1 MLCFID
7 FRRAFMKSANK
18 IISFPNARFRGSR
31 NEAAFLPA
39 ALEIIETPAS
49 PVGRAVAATIIAIFC
64 IALAWAS
71 LGSID
76 IVASAPGKIIP
87 SEGTKVIQP
96 FEIGIV
102 RAIHIRDGQTVR
114 AGDVLIELDP
124 RINESERDH
133 LQADLTAA
141 QLEIARLRAAL
152 SNLDNPLEAFHPPA
166 GAPPD
171 QVVMQQSYLI
181 KQTAEYRAKIDALK
195 RQQDQKEAEQDTIQA
210 TIDKLLTIIPILQ
223 ERVDIRKA
231 SSDREYTSKFQYLEV
246 TQLLVE
252 QQQELI
258 VQKNHLREARASV
271 AALVEARRQA
281 MAEFDRTLFGQLAE
295 AERKAD
301 GLIHDVAKSQQ
312 KINAQYLAAP
322 INATVQQLAIHTIGG
337 VVTPA
342 QVLLALVPSDSP
354 LEIEAMIS
362 NRDVGFVQPKQRA
375 EIKVDTFNFTKYGLL
390 RGEVL
395 SVSQDAIVRDKPVDR
410 AGEKS
415 SGADSTSSEPKGQ
428 DLSFAARISLDR
440 SQMQIDDKLINLTP
454 GMAVTVEI
462 KTGSRSVLSYLLSPL
477 IRYGHDGLRER

>member
-395 SVSQDAIVRDKPVDR
+395 SVSQDAIVRDKPADR

>member
-1 MLCFID
+1 
-7 FRRAFMKSANK
+7 MKSANK

-312 KINAQYLAAP
+312 KINAQYL
-322 INATVQQLAIHTIGG
+322 
-337 VVTPA
+337 
-342 QVLLALVPSDSP
+342 
-354 LEIEAMIS
+354 
-362 NRDVGFVQPKQRA
+362 
-375 EIKVDTFNFTKYGLL
+375 
-390 RGEVL
+390 
-395 SVSQDAIVRDKPVDR
+395 
-410 AGEKS
+410 
-415 SGADSTSSEPKGQ
+415 SGADQRDST
-428 DLSFAARISLDR
+428 AACDSYHWRRGDTRAGS
-440 SQMQIDDKLINLTP
+440 
-454 GMAVTVEI
+454 
-462 KTGSRSVLSYLLSPL
+462 TGIGALRQSP
-477 IRYGHDGLRER
+477 

>member
-1 MLCFID
+1 
-7 FRRAFMKSANK
+7 MKSANK

-342 QVLLALVPSDSP
+342 QVLLTLVPSDSP

-395 SVSQDAIVRDKPVDR
+395 SMSQDAIVRDKPVDR

-440 SQMQIDDKLINLTP
+440 PQMQIDDKLINLTP

>member
-1 MLCFID
+1 M
-7 FRRAFMKSANK
+7 
-18 IISFPNARFRGSR
+18 
-31 NEAAFLPA
+31 
-39 ALEIIETPAS
+39 
-49 PVGRAVAATIIAIFC
+49 
-64 IALAWAS
+64 
-71 LGSID
+71 
-76 IVASAPGKIIP
+76 
-87 SEGTKVIQP
+87 
-96 FEIGIV
+96 V
-102 RAIHIRDGQTVR
+102 RAIHVRDGQTVK

-124 RINESERDH
+124 RINESERAH

-152 SNLDNPLEAFHPPA
+152 SNLDDPIKAFHPPV
-166 GAPPD
+166 GAPSE
-171 QVVMQQSYLI
+171 QVAMQKSYLI
-181 KQTAEYRAKIDALK
+181 KQTTEYRAKIDALE
-195 RQQDQKEAEQDTIQA
+195 RQRDQKKAEQDTIQA
-210 TIDKLLTIIPILQ
+210 TLDKLSTIIPIIQ

-231 SSDREYTSKFQYLEV
+231 SSDREYTSKFQYLEML
-246 TQLLVE
+246 QLLAE

-258 VQKNHLREARASV
+258 VQKSHLREAEASV
-271 AALVEARRQA
+271 AALAEARKQA
-281 MAEFDRTLFGQLAE
+281 VAEFDRTLFGQLAE

-301 GLIHDVAKSQQ
+301 GLVHDVDKTQQ
-312 KINAQYLAAP
+312 KINAQYLTAP
-322 INATVQQLAIHTIGG
+322 IPGTVQQLAIHTVGG

-362 NRDVGFVQPKQRA
+362 NRDVGFVQPKQSA

-390 RGEVL
+390 HGEVL
-395 SVSQDAIVRDKPVDR
+395 TVSQDAIVRDKPVDR

-440 SQMQIDDKLINLTP
+440 TQMQIDGKLINLTP
-454 GMAVTVEI
+454 GMAVTAEI

>member
-1 MLCFID
+1 
-7 FRRAFMKSANK
+7 MKSANK
-18 IISFPNARFRGSR
+18 IISFPEARSR
-31 NEAAFLPA
+31 ASRDETAFLPA
-39 ALEIIETPAS
+39 ALEIVETPAS
-49 PVGRAVAATIIAIFC
+49 PVGRAVAATIMVIFC
-64 IALAWAS
+64 FALAWAS
-71 LGSID
+71 LGRID

-87 SEGTKVIQP
+87 TEGTKVVQP

-102 RAIHIRDGQTVR
+102 RAIHVRDGQAVK

-133 LQADLTAA
+133 QQADLTAA

-152 SNLDNPLEAFHPPA
+152 SNLDDPSKAFHPPA

-171 QVVMQQSYLI
+171 QVIMQQNYLM

-195 RQQDQKEAEQDTIQA
+195 RQLEQKEAEQGTIQA

-231 SSDREYTSKFQYLEV
+231 SSDREYTSKFQYLEMV
-246 TQLLVE
+246 QLLVE

-258 VQKNHLREARASV
+258 VQKNHLREAAASF

-281 MAEFDRTLFGQLAE
+281 VAEFDRTLFGQLAE
-295 AERKAD
+295 AARKAD
-301 GLIHDVAKSQQ
+301 GLVHDVDKSRQ
-312 KINAQYLAAP
+312 KINAQYLTAP
-322 INATVQQLAIHTIGG
+322 ITGTVQQLAIHTVGG

-362 NRDVGFVQPKQRA
+362 NRDVGFVQPKQGA

-390 RGEVL
+390 HGDVL

-410 AGEKS
+410 ASEKS
-415 SGADSTSSEPKGQ
+415 PGADSTSSEPKGQ
-428 DLSFAARISLDR
+428 DLSFAARISLDS
-440 SQMQIDDKLINLTP
+440 SQMEIDGKLVNLTP
-454 GMAVTVEI
+454 GMAVTAEI
-462 KTGSRSVLSYLLSPL
+462 KTGSRSVLNYLLSPL
-477 IRYGHDGLRER
+477 MKYKHDGLRER

>member
-1 MLCFID
+1 
-7 FRRAFMKSANK
+7 MKSANK

-49 PVGRAVAATIIAIFC
+49 PVGRAVAVTIIAIFC

-102 RAIHIRDGQTVR
+102 RVIHIRDGQTVR

-171 QVVMQQSYLI
+171 QVVMQQSYLM

-195 RQQDQKEAEQDTIQA
+195 RQQEQKEAEQDTIQA
-210 TIDKLLTIIPILQ
+210 TIDKLSTIIPILQ

-246 TQLLVE
+246 IQLLVE

-312 KINAQYLAAP
+312 KINAQYLTAP
-322 INATVQQLAIHTIGG
+322 ITGTVQQLAIHTVGG

-342 QVLLALVPSDSP
+342 QVLLALVPSDSA

-375 EIKVDTFNFTKYGLL
+375 EIKVDTFNFTRYGLL
-390 RGEVL
+390 RGVVL

-410 AGEKS
+410 AGEKP
-415 SGADSTSSEPKGQ
+415 SGADSTSSEPQGQ

-462 KTGSRSVLSYLLSPL
+462 KTGSRSVLNYLLSPL
-477 IRYGHDGLRER
+477 IRYGHDSLRER

>member
-1 MLCFID
+1 
-7 FRRAFMKSANK
+7 MKSANK

-64 IALAWAS
+64 VALAWAS

-362 NRDVGFVQPKQRA
+362 NRDVGFVQPMQRA

-395 SVSQDAIVRDKPVDR
+395 SVSQDAIVRDKPADR

-440 SQMQIDDKLINLTP
+440 PQMQIDDKLINLTP